1 MNAEPMNAEPMNLIN
16 IDLDPK
22 IQETGIGLE
31 TIKTGD
37 ILKLKI
43 LKILSDSRFTVD
55 FGKFRAN
62 AEIKFPV
69 NVGEELMAKVVETGR
84 QFRLQVAHSD
94 SEAAQRVLGK
104 FEFLSNEIFQRSRS
118 EIQQVY
124 HRITSLPETHKL
136 PPSIYQALENIQR
149 HFKALTPGEN
159 TTKLAADIKAFFEHS
174 GFFFEKRIED
184 ILKQLLESG
193 AKLSSK
199 QAIDSAEIKKLFNND
214 LKPNLLLLKDIL
226 ETRAATLTAADA
238 KNLTKL
244 RAAVDALLTDIGNQQ
259 SLAIK
264 KQFHTDPFHVLALL
278 LPLAQKE
285 QTAKLKVYY
294 PKKHKAAAKDGFKIS
309 ILLNMSRLGEIRTD
323 LFLLNKDLRITFFVK
338 DEINKKTFE
347 KHYSEIKISLQPWFD
362 YIIIRSVISK
372 KKIKEFHRE
381 DWNISDDKRV
391 NVRI

>member
-1 MNAEPMNAEPMNLIN
+1 MNLIN
-16 IDLDPK
+16 VYFDPK
-22 IQETGIGLE
+22 IQETGIDRE

-37 ILKLKI
+37 ILRLKV
-43 LKILSDSRFTVD
+43 LKILSDGRVAVD

-94 SEAAQRVLGK
+94 SEATQRAFGK

-124 HRITSLPETHKL
+124 HQITNLSETHKL
-136 PPSIYQALENIQR
+136 PPSIHQALDNIQR
-149 HFKALTPGEN
+149 HFAALTLGEN
-159 TTKLAADIKAFFEHS
+159 TAKLAADLKAYLEHS

-184 ILKQLLESG
+184 ILKQLLESSE
-193 AKLSSK
+193 KFSSK
-199 QAIDSAEIKKLFNND
+199 RVIDSAEIKRIFSND
-214 LKPNLLLLKDIL
+214 LKPNLLLLKDIF
-226 ETRAATLTAADA
+226 ETQAQKPTFADA

-244 RAAVDALLTDIGNQQ
+244 RAAVDALLADIGNQQ
-259 SLAIK
+259 SLAVR
-264 KQFHTDPFHVLALL
+264 KQFHPDPFHVLTLL
-278 LPLAQKE
+278 LPLTQKE

-294 PKKHKAAAKDGFKIS
+294 PKKHKAAGKDGFKIS
-309 ILLNMSRLGEIRTD
+309 ILLNMSHLGEIRTD
-323 LFLLNKDLRITFFVK
+323 LFLLNKDLTITFFVK
-338 DEINKKTFE
+338 EETNKKTLE
-347 KHYSEIKISLQPWFD
+347 KHYSEIKTSLQPWFD

-381 DWNISDDKRV
+381 DWNMADDKRV

>member
-1 MNAEPMNAEPMNLIN
+1 L
-16 IDLDPK
+16 
-22 IQETGIGLE
+22 
-31 TIKTGD
+31 
-37 ILKLKI
+37 
-43 LKILSDSRFTVD
+43 
-55 FGKFRAN
+55 
-62 AEIKFPV
+62 
-69 NVGEELMAKVVETGR
+69 
-84 QFRLQVAHSD
+84 AHSD
-94 SEAAQRVLGK
+94 SEATQRVFGK

-124 HRITSLPETHKL
+124 HQLTNLPESHKL
-136 PPSIYQALENIQR
+136 PTSIHQALDNIQR
-149 HFKALTPGEN
+149 HFTVLKLGEN
-159 TTKLAADIKAFFEHS
+159 TTKLAADLKAYLEHS

-184 ILKQLLESG
+184 ILKQLLESSV
-193 AKLSSK
+193 KLSSSRV
-199 QAIDSAEIKKLFNND
+199 IDSAEIKRLFSND
-214 LKPNLLLLKDIL
+214 LKPNLLLLKGIF

-244 RAAVDALLTDIGNQQ
+244 RAAVDALLADIGNQQ
-259 SLAIK
+259 SLAVK
-264 KQFHTDPFHVLALL
+264 KQFHSDPFHVLALL

-294 PKKHKAAAKDGFKIS
+294 PKKHKAAAKDGFKVS
-309 ILLNMSRLGEIRTD
+309 ILLNMSRLGEVRTD
-323 LFLLNKDLRITFFVK
+323 LFLLNKDLTITFFVK
-338 DEINKKTFE
+338 NETNKKTLE